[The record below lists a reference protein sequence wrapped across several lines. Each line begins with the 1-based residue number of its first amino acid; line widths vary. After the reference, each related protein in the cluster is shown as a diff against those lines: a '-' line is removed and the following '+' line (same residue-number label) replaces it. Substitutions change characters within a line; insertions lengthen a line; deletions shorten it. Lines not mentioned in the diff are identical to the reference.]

1 MGHHSLPQG
10 IFPIQVLNLH
20 LKSPAVADRFFTTSA
35 TWEAQLP
42 LYLYLNLGIT
52 ANTFLHLLLC
62 LFQTYFNLCIFLKA
76 STMNSQVCSLNN
88 LSFSVEKLS
97 WGRFV
102 RNILFISLFCGRMAV
117 VGSIIYSQMFKI
129 WDSYPSDEHPSGE
142 IK

>member
-1 MGHHSLPQG
+1 MGHHSLLQG
-10 IFPIQVLNLH
+10 IFPIQVLKLH

-52 ANTFLHLLLC
+52 GNTFLHLLLC
-62 LFQTYFNLCIFLKA
+62 LFQTYFNLCVFLKE

-88 LSFSVEKLS
+88 LSFSVGKLS

-102 RNILFISLFCGRMAV
+102 RNILFISLSCGRMAV